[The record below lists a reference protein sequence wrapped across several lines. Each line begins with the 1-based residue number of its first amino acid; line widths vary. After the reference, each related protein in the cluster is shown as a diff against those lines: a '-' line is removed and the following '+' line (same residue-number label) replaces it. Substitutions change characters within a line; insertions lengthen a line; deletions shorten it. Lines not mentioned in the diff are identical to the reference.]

1 MSDLASLL
9 EKVTVDELAQIIRRV
24 DGNHSLGA
32 GELAEAILAAL
43 SPPIKAGEAVPVGGA
58 KLSRFGLDATD
69 VDMLRRGDMLGGKA
83 GAKFFDAVSA
93 LCQELEDADSLVDK
107 ATAWDAIAEKNA
119 RIATLTEKV
128 ARMGEALEQLVPFA
142 KWAIRE
148 SAFSG
153 HELDGGE
160 VQEKAL
166 AHCLIVR
173 TVYDPQ
179 QHGPSDVASAG
190 DEWFEFSSTIAEPR
204 P

>member
-1 MSDLASLL
+1 MTHSSTDSSLVERL
-9 EKVTVDELAQIIRRV
+9 RNGTSYFWPDTSIT
-24 DGNHSLGA
+24 DFSSLM
-32 GELAEAILAAL
+32 AEAADRISTL
-43 SPPIKAGEAVPVGGA
+43 E
-58 KLSRFGLDATD
+58 R
-69 VDMLRRGDMLGGKA
+69 
-83 GAKFFDAVSA
+83 
-93 LCQELEDADSLVDK
+93 ELEEARALVTEANNSLYGSQGYFYSLNGGPFDK
-107 ATAWDAIAEKNA
+107 YHLSTGIENLKSACNSRWHALTAAEA
-119 RIATLTEKV
+119 KV
-128 ARMGEALEQLVPFA
+128 ARMGEALEQLAPFA

-166 AHCLIVR
+166 ANCLIVR

-190 DEWFEFSSTIAEPR
+190 DEWFEFSSTLAEPQ

>member
-1 MSDLASLL
+1 M
-9 EKVTVDELAQIIRRV
+9 VTEVNVDDLAQIIRRV

-32 GELAEAILAAL
+32 GELAEAILTAL
-43 SPPIKAGEAVPVGGA
+43 SPPMKAGEAVPVGGA

-128 ARMGEALEQLVPFA
+128 ARMGEALKQARAYVLQAVDD
-142 KWAIRE
+142 
-148 SAFSG
+148 
-153 HELDGGE
+153 DGGIDNCE
-160 VQEKAL
+160 IGDRLTLERIDAALQSEKDQE
-166 AHCLIVR
+166 
-173 TVYDPQ
+173 
-179 QHGPSDVASAG
+179 GG
-190 DEWFEFSSTIAEPR
+190 E
-204 P
+204 